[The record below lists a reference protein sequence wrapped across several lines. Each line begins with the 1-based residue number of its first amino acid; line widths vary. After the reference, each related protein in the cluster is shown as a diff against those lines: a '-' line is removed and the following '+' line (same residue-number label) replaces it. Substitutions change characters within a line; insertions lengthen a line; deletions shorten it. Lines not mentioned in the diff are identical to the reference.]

1 MFQKEWEYSAKID
14 ARKDTLMSK
23 AKCGKRYSEEQILG
37 ILREVETGTSVLEVC
52 RKYGVSEN
60 TVYRWKSKFGDMNQE
75 QLRQLKQLEAENA
88 RLKRIVAQQALDRE
102 ALKEL
107 LAKNGKP

>member
-1 MFQKEWEYSAKID
+1 
-14 ARKDTLMSK
+14 MSK
-23 AKCGKRYSEEQILG
+23 TKYGKRYSEEQILS

-88 RLKRIVAQQALDRE
+88 RLKRIVAQQALDNE

-107 LAKNGKP
+107 LAKKW

>member
-1 MFQKEWEYSAKID
+1 MTKVKY
-14 ARKDTLMSK
+14 
-23 AKCGKRYSEEQILG
+23 GKRYSEEQILS

-60 TVYRWKSKFGDMNQE
+60 TVYRWKSKFGDMNAE
-75 QLRQLKQLEAENA
+75 QLRQLRQLESENA
-88 RLKRIVAQQALDRE
+88 RLKKIVAQQALDNE

-107 LAKNGKP
+107 LAKKW

>member
-1 MFQKEWEYSAKID
+1 M
-14 ARKDTLMSK
+14 TK
-23 AKCGKRYSEEQILG
+23 AKYGKRYSEEQILS

-88 RLKRIVAQQALDRE
+88 RLKRIVAQQALDNE

-107 LAKNGKP
+107 LAKKW

>member
-1 MFQKEWEYSAKID
+1 M
-14 ARKDTLMSK
+14 TK
-23 AKCGKRYSEEQILG
+23 AKYGKRYSEEQILS

-60 TVYRWKSKFGDMNQE
+60 TVYRWKSKFGDMNSE
-75 QLRQLKQLEAENA
+75 QLRQLKQLEAENT
-88 RLKRIVAQQALDRE
+88 RLKKIVAQQALDNE

-107 LAKNGKP
+107 LAKKW

>member
-1 MFQKEWEYSAKID
+1 
-14 ARKDTLMSK
+14 MSK
-23 AKCGKRYSEEQILG
+23 AKYGKRYSEEQILS

-52 RKYGVSEN
+52 RKYDVSEN
-60 TVYRWKSKFGDMNQE
+60 TVYRWKSKFGDMNPE

-88 RLKRIVAQQALDRE
+88 RLKRIVAQQALDNE

>member
-1 MFQKEWEYSAKID
+1 M
-14 ARKDTLMSK
+14 TK
-23 AKCGKRYSEEQILG
+23 AKYGKRYSEEQILG

-60 TVYRWKSKFGDMNQE
+60 TVYRWKSKFGDMNAE
-75 QLRQLKQLEAENA
+75 QLRQLRQLESENA
-88 RLKRIVAQQALDRE
+88 RLKKIVAQQALDNE

-107 LAKNGKP
+107 LAKKW

>member
-1 MFQKEWEYSAKID
+1 M
-14 ARKDTLMSK
+14 TK
-23 AKCGKRYSEEQILG
+23 AKYGKRYSEEQILS

-60 TVYRWKSKFGDMNQE
+60 TVYRWKSKFGDMNAE
-75 QLRQLKQLEAENA
+75 QLRQLRQLESENA
-88 RLKRIVAQQALDRE
+88 RLKKIVAQQALDNE

-107 LAKNGKP
+107 LAKKW

>member
-1 MFQKEWEYSAKID
+1 MAKQKY
-14 ARKDTLMSK
+14 
-23 AKCGKRYSEEQILG
+23 GKRYGEEQIFS
-37 ILREVETGTSVLEVC
+37 ILREVETGTSVLEIC

-60 TVYRWKSKFGDMNQE
+60 TVYRWKSKYGDMNQE

-88 RLKRIVAQQALDRE
+88 RLKKIVAQQALDNE

-107 LAKNGKP
+107 LAKKW

>member
-1 MFQKEWEYSAKID
+1 
-14 ARKDTLMSK
+14 MSK
-23 AKCGKRYSEEQILG
+23 AKYGKRYSEEQILG

-75 QLRQLKQLEAENA
+75 QLWQLKQLEAENA
-88 RLKRIVAQQALDRE
+88 RLKRIVAQQALDNE

-107 LAKNGKP
+107 LAKKW

>member
-1 MFQKEWEYSAKID
+1 M
-14 ARKDTLMSK
+14 TK
-23 AKCGKRYSEEQILG
+23 AKYGKRYSEEQILS

-60 TVYRWKSKFGDMNQE
+60 TVYRWKSKFGDMNAE
-75 QLRQLKQLEAENA
+75 QLRQLRQLESENA
-88 RLKRIVAQQALDRE
+88 RLKKFVAQQALDNE

-107 LAKNGKP
+107 LAKKW

>member
-1 MFQKEWEYSAKID
+1 
-14 ARKDTLMSK
+14 MSK
-23 AKCGKRYSEEQILG
+23 AKYGKRYSEEQILS

-60 TVYRWKSKFGDMNQE
+60 TVYRWKSKFGDMNPE

-88 RLKRIVAQQALDRE
+88 RLKRIVAQQALDNE

-107 LAKNGKP
+107 LAKKW

>member
-1 MFQKEWEYSAKID
+1 MTKQQY
-14 ARKDTLMSK
+14 
-23 AKCGKRYSEEQILG
+23 GKRYSEEQILS
-37 ILREVETGTSVLEVC
+37 ILREVETGTSVPEVC

-60 TVYRWKSKFGDMNQE
+60 TVYRWKSKYGDMNQE

-88 RLKRIVAQQALDRE
+88 RLKRIVAQQALDNE

-107 LAKNGKP
+107 LAKKW

>member
-1 MFQKEWEYSAKID
+1 MTKQKY
-14 ARKDTLMSK
+14 
-23 AKCGKRYSEEQILG
+23 GKRYREEQILS
-37 ILREVETGTSVLEVC
+37 ILHEVETGSSVLEVC

-60 TVYRWKSKFGDMNQE
+60 TVYRWKSKFGDMNRE

-88 RLKRIVAQQALDRE
+88 RLKRIVAQQALDNE

-107 LAKNGKP
+107 LAKKW

>member
-1 MFQKEWEYSAKID
+1 M
-14 ARKDTLMSK
+14 TK
-23 AKCGKRYSEEQILG
+23 AKHGKRYSEEQILS

-75 QLRQLKQLEAENA
+75 QLRQLKQLEAENT
-88 RLKRIVAQQALDRE
+88 RLKRIVAQQALDNE

-107 LAKNGKP
+107 LAKKW

>member
-1 MFQKEWEYSAKID
+1 
-14 ARKDTLMSK
+14 MSK
-23 AKCGKRYSEEQILG
+23 AKYGKRYSEEQILS

-88 RLKRIVAQQALDRE
+88 RLKRIVAQQALDNE

-107 LAKNGKP
+107 LAKKW

>member
-1 MFQKEWEYSAKID
+1 M
-14 ARKDTLMSK
+14 TK
-23 AKCGKRYSEEQILG
+23 AKYGKRYSEEQILS

-75 QLRQLKQLEAENA
+75 QLRQLKQLEAENT
-88 RLKRIVAQQALDRE
+88 RLKRIVAQQALDNE

-107 LAKNGKP
+107 LAKKW